1 MSHITNEEFIKLV
14 TESSNIERIENAL
27 KKGVSPNINNGN
39 IKPLIIIAVQNKN
52 IEVIKLLLNYGAEIN
67 VQDAA
72 GKTALFWASGRKN
85 YDDIVKLLMENGANP
100 IISDKTRTIPLQ
112 IAVRKGEKN
121 YVDLMLSNIIPFLS
135 PKGYELIKSI
145 EIASQKGYVE
155 ILLELLTVT
164 KSIETDYDFINCA
177 LKEASEQGQLN
188 IVKTILES
196 EKVYQYIGEFTPLM
210 LSSRRGHIE
219 VMKALMDAGFEP
231 NLKGYQEQTALMEAS
246 LAGQVEA
253 MNILIQRNADINLRD
268 RDGKTALIMAIEK
281 GHADVVIGLLENDAN
296 PYLCSKD
303 KYGHSLN
310 ALMWAANKKNEELM
324 NVLLDAG
331 VNPNLKNEI
340 GESAIFLAIEDNR
353 WHSTLT
359 DILDKEYDLES
370 SYRRIMQM
378 FINKGLDVNIK
389 DREGDTLTIWATL
402 KNYKKVLELLISNG
416 AEVMLKNNKGKT
428 ALDYTRERYICDTII
443 RMLEQHAQ

>member
-1 MSHITNEEFIKLV
+1 MSYITNEEFIKLV
-14 TESSNIERIENAL
+14 TENSNIERIEIAL
-27 KKGVSPNINNGN
+27 KNGVSPNINNGN
-39 IKPLIIIAVQNKN
+39 VKPLIIIAVQNKN
-52 IEVIKLLLNYGAEIN
+52 VEVIKLLLNYGAEIN

-85 YDDIVKLLMENGANP
+85 YDDIVKLLVENGANP
-100 IISDKTRTIPLQ
+100 TISDKTHTRPLQ

-121 YVDLMLSNIIPFLS
+121 YVDLMLSTIVPFLS
-135 PKGYELIKSI
+135 PEGYELIESI
-145 EIASQKGYVE
+145 KIASQKGYVE
-155 ILLELLTVT
+155 ILLALLTVT

-177 LKEASEQGQLN
+177 LQEASMQGHLN

-196 EKVYQYIGEFTPLM
+196 EKVFQYIGEFTPLM
-210 LSSRRGHIE
+210 LSSRRGHLEI
-219 VMKALMDAGFEP
+219 MKTLMDAGFDP
-231 NLKGYQEQTALMEAS
+231 NLKGFNEQTALMEAL
-246 LAGQVEA
+246 LAGKVEA
-253 MNILIQRNADINLRD
+253 MNLLIQRNADINSRD
-268 RDGKTALIMAIEK
+268 RDGKTALIMAIEE
-281 GHADVVIGLLENDAN
+281 GHVDVVIGLLENDAN

-303 KYGHSLN
+303 KYGNSLN
-310 ALMWAANKKNEELM
+310 ALMWAAYKKNEEIM

-340 GESAIFLAIEDNR
+340 GESAVFLAIEDNR
-353 WHSTLT
+353 WHSTIT
-359 DILDKEYDLES
+359 NILDKEYDLEG
-370 SYRRIMQM
+370 SYRRIVQM

-402 KNYKKVLELLISNG
+402 KNYKKVLELLLSNG

-443 RMLEQHAQ
+443 SMLEQHSQ